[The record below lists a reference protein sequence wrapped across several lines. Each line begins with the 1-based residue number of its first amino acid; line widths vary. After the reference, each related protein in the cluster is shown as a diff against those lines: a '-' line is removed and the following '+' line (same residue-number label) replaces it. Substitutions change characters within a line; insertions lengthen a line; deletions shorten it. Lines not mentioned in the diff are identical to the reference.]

1 MDSEFIQKN
10 YDCFRQNL
18 KDMIKVNS
26 LRKKV
31 PMIKTTLEKVR
42 KIGEKKYKGKD
53 YLVPKASKFYQSN
66 DSKSQDEFMQTHR
79 SYNRN
84 NVTY

>member
-1 MDSEFIQKN
+1 
-10 YDCFRQNL
+10 
-18 KDMIKVNS
+18 MIKVNS

-31 PMIKTTLEKVR
+31 PLIKTALSKVR
-42 KIGEKKYKGKD
+42 KIGEKKYRGKD
-53 YLVPKASKFYQSN
+53 YLVPKASKFHQRN
-66 DSKSQDEFMQTHR
+66 DRSQDEFMQTHR